1 MSVRPHPLQGT
12 DPRYAD
18 SWLVDFYDQTGK
30 RRKIMRRGTEAQVRE
45 IEHSWRVATRR
56 TAPTSCPSLNEA
68 APLYVE
74 HYAVD
79 HLPRGVERLRWS
91 LKHLLRIL
99 GRYQF
104 ASITPPL
111 IEDYKRQRLAE
122 GVKPNTINKE
132 LAALSGF
139 CRWAHGEGYCERLH
153 VKRFPAK
160 LSRSP
165 IPTVPSRKEVV
176 KFLRAVPRAKRGIW
190 AAMYY
195 CGLRSAE
202 ARGLAP
208 RAVNW
213 SLGVMIITGKG
224 NKQRIVPINRKLRP
238 YLRRLP
244 WYAPKDMRE
253 VAEWACKRAGLGIH
267 IHPHLM
273 RHAFGVHATEAGVG
287 LRALQDIMGH
297 SSSQVT
303 ELYTRLAAEAL
314 SREMGKM

>member
-1 MSVRPHPLQGT
+1 MSVRPHPQQKINRAFS
-12 DPRYAD
+12 DA
-18 SWLVDFYDQTGK
+18 WLIDFYDEYGK
-30 RRKIMRRGTEAQVRE
+30 RHKFTYRGTEAAARE
-45 IEHSWRVATRR
+45 IEHSWRIRTRK
-56 TAPTSCPSLNEA
+56 TPASAHPSLNEA

-74 HYAVD
+74 QYALD
-79 HLPRGVERLRWS
+79 HLPLGVDRLRWS
-91 LKHLLRIL
+91 LKHLLAAM
-99 GRYQF
+99 GRHQF
-104 ASITPPL
+104 RSITGPVV
-111 IEDYKRQRLAE
+111 EDYKRSRLAD

-139 CRWAHGEGYCERLH
+139 CRWAHDQGYCERLYI
-153 VKRFPAK
+153 KRFPAK
-160 LSRSP
+160 LARAP

-176 KFLRAVPRAKRGIW
+176 LFLRAIPRAKRGVW

-202 ARGLAP
+202 AKGLKP
-208 RAVNW
+208 RNVNW
-213 SLGVMIITGKG
+213 GLSVLIITGKG

-244 WYAPKDMRE
+244 FYAPKDMRE
-253 VAEWACKRAGLGIH
+253 VAAWACRRSGLEIH
-267 IHPHLM
+267 MHPHLM

-297 SSSQVT
+297 STSQVT

-314 SREMGKM
+314 SKEMGKL